1 MLAKCNYFMDYDCL
15 SGAMGTAY
23 PSWLGKILFK
33 TAFCF
38 LEFRFATFFGEHSI
52 IHDIEK

>member
-1 MLAKCNYFMDYDCL
+1 MDYDCL